1 MLHVWYM
8 KNYIWVIV
16 GVNVGK
22 YSSTMV
28 RIWVT
33 LRCHQTWRAGGNMSE
48 PNGALSP
55 GKSTNSMEDCP
66 LHTVWAPSSDG
77 LVGGKIDRN
86 TPKKNLGKS
95 KVSCTRSPKLINQSI
110 EMAFIRFISVFIVGL
125 QPGLLMIPPSSPT
138 KEGSSHLVSCPSDL
152 KCPIMPLSYFQNYD
166 DELASHKPSLGKSPY
181 LCLCSIPFVSHHM
194 VILFPLISALIY
206 RSDFPDFRLWYLKTC
221 P

>member
-1 MLHVWYM
+1 MAGWREYVWT
-8 KNYIWVIV
+8 KRSFVS
-16 GVNVGK
+16 GK
-22 YSSTMV
+22 VHELNGGLSVAHRLST
-28 RIWVT
+28 I
-33 LRCHQTWRAGGNMSE
+33 LRWIGWRENWQE
-48 PNGALSP
+48 HP
-55 GKSTNSMEDCP
+55 K
-66 LHTVWAPSSDG
+66 
-77 LVGGKIDRN
+77 
-86 TPKKNLGKS
+86 KKNLGKS